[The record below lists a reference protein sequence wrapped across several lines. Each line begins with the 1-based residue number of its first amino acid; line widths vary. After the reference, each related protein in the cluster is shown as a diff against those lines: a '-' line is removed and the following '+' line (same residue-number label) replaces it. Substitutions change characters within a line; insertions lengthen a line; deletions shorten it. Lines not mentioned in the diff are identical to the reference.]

1 MAQQLAQDDQRER
14 DIHPCNFRTSGLLSN
29 ESTRQLRSLHET
41 FARAF
46 SHALDLFLG
55 SPLEV
60 KLLKVE
66 QQGSR
71 EFGSSLMA
79 GSYLVPLALQ
89 PVGERAVARFDS
101 SLFFPLLDILL
112 GGTGDQP
119 EESRELTEIDEE
131 LFRSVTELM
140 CTQLERI
147 WKILNVTVTPQP
159 SVKSLQAG
167 QLFLMEERVIALQF
181 ELRLGE
187 FSALFELGLPGQ
199 FAGALIRGGQ
209 PDPAHSGLQQSAQQ
223 RLGKRLLNC
232 TMPLAVTLPHLQV
245 PIGDLLALEVG
256 SLLNLRVPVQSPIH
270 LQAGT
275 HSLFNVT
282 PVRQGDHKAAQLN
295 APLRHTE

>member
-1 MAQQLAQDDQRER
+1 MAQQSAQDDHRQRS
-14 DIHPCNFRTSGLLSN
+14 IHPCNFRTSGLLSN

-101 SLFFPLLDILL
+101 TLFFPLLDILL

-119 EESRELTEIDEE
+119 EEARELTEIDEE

-140 CTQLERI
+140 CAQLERV
-147 WKILNVTVTPQP
+147 WKTLNVTVSPQP
-159 SVKSLQAG
+159 SIKSLQAG
-167 QLFLMEERVIALQF
+167 QLFLLEERVIALQF
-181 ELRLGE
+181 ELRLGD
-187 FSALFELGLPGQ
+187 FSAQFELGLPGQ

-209 PDPAHSGLQQSAQQ
+209 PDPAHNGLQQSAQQ
-223 RLGKRLLNC
+223 RLRKRLLNC
-232 TMPLAVTLPHLQV
+232 PMPLAVTLPHLQV
-245 PIGDLLALEVG
+245 PIRHLLALDIG
-256 SLLNLRVPVQSPIH
+256 SILNLRAPVQSPIH
-270 LQAGT
+270 LQAGN
-275 HSLFNVT
+275 HSLFDVT
-282 PVRQGDHKAAQLN
+282 PVRQGEHKAAQLN
-295 APLRHTE
+295 AALRNTD